1 MNGPT
6 WSAGSNRA
14 ISSRAP
20 TPEVTTIFL
29 EKWREKQ
36 LSADV
41 PFFASCVSA
50 FGTCAW
56 SDYEYCS
63 SAALLL
69 SVRSKTMSPNIRL
82 IIRDVPITLDEATIL
97 SAGSFVSVK
106 RLHRTKTGV
115 AKPLPLVEVW
125 CSGSEHVVEQFISHG
140 LSLLSDQGLIDCRVE
155 LPINPFNGSAAL
167 GRRLAVDIEA
177 FTQRPAITLAPLIGH
192 RDDVPARLE
201 RVCAPGVSHVIVC
214 RETEDY
220 HRCAKAL
227 VSTDDAVLEI
237 GSCHGNCCAV
247 MLLASLLRLN
257 ARLCLQILPLRPPS
271 PYSDQACARDSL
283 LSASLDLS
291 SSGPFARG
299 VWWAWT
305 FPNRSSRPPAH
316 STRTSVSK
324 SSTHSRAVRQL
335 CCGAMPRSC
344 KLPPPSRV
352 TATVT
357 GDELQVQR
365 RLLLSAQCLWM

>member
-1 MNGPT
+1 MT
-6 WSAGSNRA
+6 
-14 ISSRAP
+14 
-20 TPEVTTIFL
+20 
-29 EKWREKQ
+29 
-36 LSADV
+36 
-41 PFFASCVSA
+41 
-50 FGTCAW
+50 
-56 SDYEYCS
+56 
-63 SAALLL
+63 
-69 SVRSKTMSPNIRL
+69 PNIRL

-125 CSGSEHVVEQFISHG
+125 CSGSEHVVEQLISHG

-201 RVCAPGVSHVIVC
+201 RACAPGVSQVIVC

-227 VSTDDAVLEI
+227 VSGDDAVLEI

-257 ARLCLQILPLRPPS
+257 ARLCLQSFRSGLPPRILTKHVRATPSSLHPWTSARLAPLRG
-271 PYSDQACARDSL
+271 ACGGR
-283 LSASLDLS
+283 
-291 SSGPFARG
+291 GPFRIDRLDRPRTLPARP
-299 VWWAWT
+299 
-305 FPNRSSRPPAH
+305 FRSRR
-316 STRTSVSK
+316 RTPGRCASCAAELRRGIASCR
-324 SSTHSRAVRQL
+324 HRA
-335 CCGAMPRSC
+335 G
-344 KLPPPSRV
+344 
-352 TATVT
+352 
-357 GDELQVQR
+357 
-365 RLLLSAQCLWM
+365 